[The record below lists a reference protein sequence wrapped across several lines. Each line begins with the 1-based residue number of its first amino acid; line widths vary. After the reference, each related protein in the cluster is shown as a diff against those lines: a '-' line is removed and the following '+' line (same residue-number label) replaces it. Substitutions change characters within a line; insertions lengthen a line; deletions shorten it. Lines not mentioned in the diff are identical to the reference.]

1 MNLKKTLEWR
11 KAAGVEPTWE
21 WLTPP
26 TGFEA
31 RPHHRVRLPS
41 SVPAVLGQSGDCSGC
56 GGLYWW
62 VLPLPVGTGAQGVG
76 IAHAAG

>member
-1 MNLKKTLEWR
+1 MKKAPFGASMNLKKTLEWR

-31 RPHHRVRLPS
+31 
-41 SVPAVLGQSGDCSGC
+41 
-56 GGLYWW
+56 Y
-62 VLPLPVGTGAQGVG
+62 G
-76 IAHAAG
+76 INQRDSMEINKLNDFMTLRAFHCVT

>member
-31 RPHHRVRLPS
+31 
-41 SVPAVLGQSGDCSGC
+41 
-56 GGLYWW
+56 Y
-62 VLPLPVGTGAQGVG
+62 G
-76 IAHAAG
+76 INQRDSMEINKLNDFMTLRAFHCVT